1 MEYSAQCS
9 NVLSWVQRNDTTKWL
24 LHTWF
29 YKSVAMWLN
38 VGKHGMFRT
47 RVLNTEGRMS
57 HCVIYRCH
65 TGCDTYV
72 TPGNVTLWHKS
83 AGLAE
88 TQMYHKQMT
97 KEGSSCSRQDATSAA
112 DLLFSTDML
121 TRMVTRMLAR
131 MLTIWWRGWWRRHHN
146 DEAVDPSALPRPDC
160 RPAQSLLLISH
171 AALSQKSHD
180 HD

>member
-1 MEYSAQCS
+1 
-9 NVLSWVQRNDTTKWL
+9 
-24 LHTWF
+24 
-29 YKSVAMWLN
+29 
-38 VGKHGMFRT
+38 MFRT

-88 TQMYHKQMT
+88 TQMYQKQMT

-112 DLLFSTDML
+112 DLLFSINRYADEYGDEDVHEDVGEDVGEDVDDMV
-121 TRMVTRMLAR
+121 TRMVTTA
-131 MLTIWWRGWWRRHHN
+131 
-146 DEAVDPSALPRPDC
+146 
-160 RPAQSLLLISH
+160 
-171 AALSQKSHD
+171 SQR
-180 HD
+180 